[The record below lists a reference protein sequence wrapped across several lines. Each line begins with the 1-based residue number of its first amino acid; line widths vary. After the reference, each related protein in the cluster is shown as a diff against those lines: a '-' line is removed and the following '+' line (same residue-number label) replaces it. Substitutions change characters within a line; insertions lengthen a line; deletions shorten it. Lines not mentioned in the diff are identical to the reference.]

1 MLVELKAGVLKRL
14 KFLLV
19 VVGRLQGGGF
29 WIGLGRRSRVEPGR
43 FC

>member
-1 MLVELKAGVLKRL
+1 VLKRL

-29 WIGLGRRSRVEPGR
+29 WIGLGRRSRVELGR